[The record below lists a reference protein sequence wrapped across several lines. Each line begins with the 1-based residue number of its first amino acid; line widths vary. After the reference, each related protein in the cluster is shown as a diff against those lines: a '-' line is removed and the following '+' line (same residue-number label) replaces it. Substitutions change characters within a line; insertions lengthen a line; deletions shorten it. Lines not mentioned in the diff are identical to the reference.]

1 MLLVSRC
8 SPFSFSG
15 EVYLKSGVIS
25 SFSCKSQWGEHI
37 NVPPSVQAAGI
48 KPNHQGSQFL
58 PYVLLCVRP
67 HVHAHVYHSLH
78 GEVRGR
84 FSSSPTLPSWGLN
97 SAHQAWSQTPLPSE
111 PLFQSFACS
120 PLVGPGQTATP
131 VCLSAFSSLASWEE
145 NPVWSVAIR
154 AELLASL
161 WAIQC

>member
-37 NVPPSVQAAGI
+37 NVLP
-48 KPNHQGSQFL
+48 QFRL
-58 PYVLLCVRP
+58 LGLNLIVTAHIFAYELLCVHT

-84 FSSSPTLPSWGLN
+84 FSSSTTLPSWGLR
-97 SAHQAWSQTPLPSE
+97 SGHQAWWPTPLPSE
-111 PLFQSFACS
+111 PLLQSFACS
-120 PLVGPGQTATP
+120 PSVGSGRTASP
-131 VCLSAFSSLASWEE
+131 VCLSAFSSLSSWEE
-145 NPVWSVAIR
+145 KHV
-154 AELLASL
+154 
-161 WAIQC
+161 